1 MVHLLAE
8 VEGKKGTCSTGG
20 GIGRSQAQS
29 SNPPTQARI
38 FALTRGEAEAAPEV
52 ITGKVLLYQLEV
64 YVLIDP
70 GSTHSFISSKMTS
83 HLHKSQEILDLKVN
97 VHTPLGE
104 VEVVDRV
111 YRDYPV
117 QIGNT
122 ELKAD
127 LIVLP
132 FQEFDIILGMD
143 WLTRHHAKVD
153 CYTKEVIIESPG
165 QERVIF

>member
-1 MVHLLAE
+1 MEALE
-8 VEGKKGTCSTGG
+8 E
-20 GIGRSQAQS
+20 SQAQS

-38 FALTRGEAEAAPEV
+38 FALTRGEVEAAPEV
-52 ITGKVLLYQLEV
+52 ITGKVLLCQLEV

-153 CYTKEVIIESPG
+153 
-165 QERVIF
+165 